1 MASRVPVAIYSSAR
15 LASSSSG
22 GPTPIGP
29 IVPSSGPTG
38 PIGPYGPIP
47 SSGGILPGP
56 VVPPHTRLSTEGM
69 PKWGNTYIND
79 QDRVNAYAE
88 DRMIEGNLM
97 TKDFYTIHG
106 CLLDDT
112 INSVDIADPKTH
124 LGNIMCPLIPPNT
137 LGWERQSQKDAAY
150 LRQMTFP
157 WTVSKAFAD
166 DPTMGGLLGY
176 VYDDAARS
184 MKGPG
189 TLYGRST
196 PMAAMDAA
204 RLITGSVDTRP
215 EHRPEFHYARD
226 TSKAFGYDGPKPVRM
241 SSRPYR
247 EPEQPSIAA
256 MRRDYEAAYG
266 IASPRVP
273 HVSAKVASEVLSP
286 LALRS
291 APIRLGSG
299 SKLSRTQS
307 LLADAFAP
315 VRNPYI

>member
-1 MASRVPVAIYSSAR
+1 MGVYRT
-15 LASSSSG
+15 SG

-29 IVPSSGPTG
+29 IVPPSGPTG
-38 PIGPYGPIP
+38 PIGPYGPVP

-56 VVPPHTRLSTEGM
+56 VVPPHSRLSTEGM
-69 PKWGNTYIND
+69 PAWGNTYIND

-97 TKDFYTIHG
+97 TKDYYTIHG

-157 WTVSKAFAD
+157 WNVSKAFAD
-166 DPTMGGLLGY
+166 DPTKDALLGY
-176 VYDDAARS
+176 VYDSAAHS

-189 TLYGRST
+189 TLFGVHGSAV
-196 PMAAMDAA
+196 PPA

-215 EHRPEFHYARD
+215 EHRPEIHYAKSAD
-226 TSKAFGYDGPKPVRM
+226 AAFGYEGPKPVRM

-256 MRRDYEAAYG
+256 MRHDYERAYG
-266 IASPRVP
+266 PVSPMVP
-273 HVSAKVASEVLSP
+273 HVSAKVASDVLTP

-291 APIRLGSG
+291 APLHTGASR
-299 SKLSRTQS
+299 LSRAS
-307 LLADAFAP
+307 LFDAFAP
-315 VRNPYI
+315 VKNPYI